1 LALTRVHAKFT
12 VLKTRGMKVL
22 NATQIK
28 EADQFTIEHEP
39 IKSIDLMERAS
50 RAFVEWFEEEFD
62 KSRPVFI
69 FCGTGNNGGDGLAI
83 ARILATRQW
92 KIHTFT
98 LRRSAGGT
106 HDFTM
111 NYLKLAELFEIC
123 NIEKMQDV
131 GLSLSEND
139 IVIDAIFGSGLS
151 RPATGIYAKM
161 IEFINKAPATVVSVD
176 LPSGLF
182 MDSSSKGGVVVQ
194 AEHVVSFQLPKLAFF
209 MPGNAPFVKLWHLV
223 DIGLNT
229 DFLSNSVADY
239 EYIEHQDV
247 QPLIKNRPRF
257 AHKGDFGSSLLISG
271 SYGTMGA
278 SVLATKACLRAGA
291 GLVTAYVP
299 SCGYDI
305 MQTAA
310 PEAMVRT
317 DVGERFLTG
326 IPDVR
331 QYAAIGVG
339 PGINRNLETYRV
351 IEQLIRQYRRPIV
364 FDADALNI
372 MADER
377 NLLLGVPEGSILTPH
392 PGEFRRLVGDWE
404 NDFEKLQKQ
413 RSLATAHKVVVVLK
427 GAYTSIA
434 TYDEPIYFNSTGNP
448 GMASGGSGDVLTGII
463 TGLLSQGYSS
473 AEAAIL
479 GVYLHG
485 LAGDIAVKQLGE
497 QAMVAGD
504 IINHLPAAFLALRRK
519 S

>member
-1 LALTRVHAKFT
+1 
-12 VLKTRGMKVL
+12 
-22 NATQIK
+22 
-28 EADQFTIEHEP
+28 
-39 IKSIDLMERAS
+39 
-50 RAFVEWFEEEFD
+50 
-62 KSRPVFI
+62 
-69 FCGTGNNGGDGLAI
+69 
-83 ARILATRQW
+83 
-92 KIHTFT
+92 
-98 LRRSAGGT
+98 
-106 HDFTM
+106 
-111 NYLKLAELFEIC
+111 
-123 NIEKMQDV
+123 
-131 GLSLSEND
+131 
-139 IVIDAIFGSGLS
+139 
-151 RPATGIYAKM
+151 
-161 IEFINKAPATVVSVD
+161 
-176 LPSGLF
+176 
-182 MDSSSKGGVVVQ
+182 
-194 AEHVVSFQLPKLAFF
+194 
-209 MPGNAPFVKLWHLV
+209 
-223 DIGLNT
+223 
-229 DFLSNSVADY
+229 
-239 EYIEHQDV
+239 
-247 QPLIKNRPRF
+247 
-257 AHKGDFGSSLLISG
+257 
-271 SYGTMGA
+271 
-278 SVLATKACLRAGA
+278 
-291 GLVTAYVP
+291 
-299 SCGYDI
+299 

-497 QAMVAGD
+497 QAMGAGD